1 MAFAVACS
9 CNSADFCNE
18 ESVDFSPPR
27 IIGRRQKGNK
37 KEGNINN
44 VEGGI
49 LTHALS
55 DQNLNLAT

>member
-27 IIGRRQKGNK
+27 IIGRRQKGKK

-49 LTHALS
+49 LTHPFGPEP
-55 DQNLNLAT
+55 